1 MGESRTFPQLLSG
14 RLVLNMFLD
23 NYRFDIDRASELDM
37 RTLWAHEYRND
48 LALFLDGL
56 DKILLNFN
64 QLQFL
69 GFLRYTNDQVLKK
82 HLRDHSNP
90 MRCMKSLCA
99 QLRALRLII
108 SNP

>member
-1 MGESRTFPQLLSG
+1 ME
-14 RLVLNMFLD
+14 NFLKIWKFFE
-23 NYRFDIDRASELDM
+23 NLKIFWNFENFEKFS
-37 RTLWAHEYRND
+37 N
-48 LALFLDGL
+48 FFQ
-56 DKILLNFN
+56 ILLNFN

-99 QLRALRLII
+99 QLRARYAW
-108 SNP
+108 S